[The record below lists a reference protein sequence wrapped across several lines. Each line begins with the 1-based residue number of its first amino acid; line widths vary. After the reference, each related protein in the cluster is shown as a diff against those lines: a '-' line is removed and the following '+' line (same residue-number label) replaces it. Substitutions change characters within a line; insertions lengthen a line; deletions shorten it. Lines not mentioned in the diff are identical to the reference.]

1 MLDVDF
7 GLEFFGQSG
16 SYLTGNPILSPLC
29 VEKSPKQDQ
38 EQNQAQKYAK
48 EYF

>member
-1 MLDVDF
+1 MFNIDLRLKLIRQP
-7 GLEFFGQSG
+7 GG
-16 SYLTGNPILSPLC
+16 YLTGNPILSPLC

-38 EQNQAQKYAK
+38 EQYQAQKYAQ